1 MFFKALRTGCIS
13 TLVLFSLACGG
24 GIMAANAKS
33 AQSNSPSHFT
43 EGGTIEI
50 NVQGEEDLSNTYYI
64 DMKGHIDMPLIGAVR
79 VTDKTPTNIK
89 NEITEK
95 LKDGYLKN
103 PMVTVKAPTL
113 IHTTSIKQP
122 DKAPNEK
129 TVYVIG
135 GVKKP
140 GYYTLPENAHHVLS
154 VVAIAGGYTDKAD
167 KKEFEIVRNIDGK
180 HYRKTAQVGAID
192 YIDGDIIIIKERF

>member
-1 MFFKALRTGCIS
+1 MFFKALRAGCIS
-13 TLVLFSLACGG
+13 TLALFTVAYGA

-33 AQSNSPSHFT
+33 AQSIAPSHFT
-43 EGGTIEI
+43 KGGTIEI
-50 NVQGEEDLSNTYYI
+50 TVQGEEDLTNTYYI
-64 DMKGHIDMPLIGAVR
+64 DMGGTVDMPLIGEVR
-79 VTDKTPTNIK
+79 VTDKTPNTIK
-89 NEITEK
+89 DEITAK

-103 PMVTVKAPTL
+103 PVVTVKAPAL
-113 IHTTSIKQP
+113 VHTTSFKQP
-122 DKAPNEK
+122 DKAPNDT

-140 GYYTLPENAHHVLS
+140 GYYTLPENANHVLS

-167 KKEFEIVRNIDGK
+167 KQEFEIVRNIDGK
-180 HYRKTAQVGAID
+180 HYRKTAPVGAIN